1 MQDSASLSS
10 QLQAS
15 SHPGSDA
22 LGFGARHAQHELPHE
37 ICEIKAA
44 TPGPGAYDITATRK
58 GPEHPASNNNGL
70 SASFKPGEVATIT
83 LNATGDPGMYNPHQT
98 GDIASN
104 ATQNVRESGG
114 KSGFGA
120 TTARELRFPA
130 NIRGEFADVSPGP
143 AAYKIPSLSHRMYVK
158 SITAFKSIVPQ
169 RGKFVLPSAVN
180 PGPGAYDPK
189 DAVSTS
195 HLPGAN
201 PDSNIVSKVGRAS
214 RYVADSMVSN
224 NGAAGPEVG
233 PGSYEAHILGTIAHD
248 SQQAVAASTEHH
260 QGSSTSSEPR
270 GMQPAPPKHSLPW
283 DIPCPISSCPQ
294 PTCFASPLARARL
307 HVQQH
312 GACSPA

>member
-58 GPEHPASNNNGL
+58 GPEHPASNNNNL

-114 KSGFGA
+114 KSGCRPVPVA
-120 TTARELRFPA
+120 VLSWQACVNRE
-130 NIRGEFADVSPGP
+130 
-143 AAYKIPSLSHRMYVK
+143 
-158 SITAFKSIVPQ
+158 
-169 RGKFVLPSAVN
+169 
-180 PGPGAYDPK
+180 
-189 DAVSTS
+189 
-195 HLPGAN
+195 
-201 PDSNIVSKVGRAS
+201 SKCVGHMTQA
-214 RYVADSMVSN
+214 
-224 NGAAGPEVG
+224 VG
-233 PGSYEAHILGTIAHD
+233 PNT
-248 SQQAVAASTEHH
+248 
-260 QGSSTSSEPR
+260 
-270 GMQPAPPKHSLPW
+270 
-283 DIPCPISSCPQ
+283 
-294 PTCFASPLARARL
+294 
-307 HVQQH
+307 
-312 GACSPA
+312 